1 MAIKYFIMKMC
12 SYDLGKVTPLQ
23 YFINNIQLEN
33 VTFYK
38 DLGIIFENN
47 LLFNKHIDYI
57 CKKSLFFS
65 EFNF

>member
-1 MAIKYFIMKMC
+1 MT
-12 SYDLGKVTPLQ
+12 LGKVTPSK

-57 CKKSLFFS
+57 CKKAIFL
-65 EFNF
+65 

>member
-1 MAIKYFIMKMC
+1 MAIKYCIIKMC
-12 SYDLGKVTPLQ
+12 SYDLGKVTPYK

-47 LLFNKHIDYI
+47 LLLINILIIFV
-57 CKKSLFFS
+57 KKLIFL
-65 EFNF
+65 